1 MLVVVGCAVCG
12 SPACAAASLAITLN
26 KEGDIDKPAPPI
38 EGAAI
43 AAFTNPN
50 PSNTLN
56 SKPTLFLPMFII
68 KAAHY
73 V

>member
-1 MLVVVGCAVCG
+1 MLVVGCAVFA
-12 SPACAAASLAITLN
+12 SSFCAAASLAIALN
-26 KEGDIDKPAPPI
+26 KDGDIDKPAPPI
-38 EGAAI
+38 EDAAI
-43 AAFTNPN
+43 AAFANPN